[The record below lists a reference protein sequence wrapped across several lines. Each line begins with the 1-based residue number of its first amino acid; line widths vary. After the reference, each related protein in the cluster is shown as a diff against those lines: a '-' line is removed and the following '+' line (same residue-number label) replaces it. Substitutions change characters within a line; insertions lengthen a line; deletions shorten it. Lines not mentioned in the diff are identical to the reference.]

1 MLRRATIQ
9 DLHKIVYVFNESM
22 EDMEEHGYDK
32 LDYLGEDTFRD
43 GIENGYIYVRG
54 IGTDIGGFI
63 FISINEILN
72 SSHIKWSKNITGTS
86 FHSITINKNYKDRGI
101 EEELI
106 FLAEDISRKYRLNY
120 VRGCIYELNTDTI
133 RAVEKFNY
141 RFVGDIHKENMKY
154 FFRCYEKLL

>member
-63 FISINEILN
+63 FISSNEILN
-72 SSHIKWSKNITGTS
+72 SSHIKWSKNITCLPQQNTIQQTFQRPLKFPLHYRTS
-86 FHSITINKNYKDRGI
+86 KMVSAGD
-101 EEELI
+101 
-106 FLAEDISRKYRLNY
+106 
-120 VRGCIYELNTDTI
+120 
-133 RAVEKFNY
+133 
-141 RFVGDIHKENMKY
+141 FVPT
-154 FFRCYEKLL
+154 LT